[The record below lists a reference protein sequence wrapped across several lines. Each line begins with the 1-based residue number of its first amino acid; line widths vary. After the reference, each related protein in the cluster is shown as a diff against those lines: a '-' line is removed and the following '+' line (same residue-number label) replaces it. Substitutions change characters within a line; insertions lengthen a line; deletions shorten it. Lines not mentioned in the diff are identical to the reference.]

1 LIVLGDIGFLLV
13 LMLILAQFSLA
24 QFFDVFAEEGFVPNW
39 VLRLSEFWDKGDITD
54 KEFTDAVQYLQDQ
67 NIVQLVMDREY
78 DTITNFLITVILDKE
93 EPIFSQLSTC
103 SSDWYITGYFTPIES
118 DYSGDFKRIAF
129 GDNIKHFRADFL
141 EAVKIEGWGK
151 TRLGDYVGWYDN
163 SFHLSDS
170 ALDMHGNK
178 LLVPSVAV
186 DTLLIKQKA
195 KLAIPTLPT
204 PWNEMVFTA
213 SDIGPSIK
221 GKHIDI
227 YTGEGKQAELE
238 TYRITGTK
246 NQVCVEAMEE

>member
-1 LIVLGDIGFLLV
+1 
-13 LMLILAQFSLA
+13 MLILAQFSLA

-78 DTITNFLITVILDKE
+78 DTITNFLITVILNKE
-93 EPIFSQLSTC
+93 ETIFSQLSTC

-178 LLVPSVAV
+178 LVVPSVAV